1 MKRNWFN
8 KWHRSYYLKYF
19 EKKYST
25 LNTNFYLFFPILFFL
40 FFNYSKIFLVIIT
53 ILFFVFSLKKIKK
66 LIYFSISL
74 SICFFSIGI
83 NRLYLN
89 KTNLQVEA
97 NYAISQK
104 YKNGYVIQNNFQR
117 ILLITNKDLDQNFIY
132 KIKGKQEKLDNSNYA
147 NFLKSNFVFSTIK
160 TKEITK
166 TFSNKSFRNK
176 IKNYFENSPSYYQKY
191 VPLILLNHKSQIN
204 QKEYKSIENLG
215 IVHLVVISGFHINL
229 IFWLLNFAFNKVKI
243 KPFYSN
249 FFSIFLI
256 SSLVIL
262 LGISMPIYR
271 VLFFY
276 YFKFFYESFIYKKGK
291 VKISKIQI
299 LLISLVAIF
308 TINPN
313 VIFSLSTIFTYS
325 ITFVILWSSK
335 FKFKNKILKALF
347 ISFLAYATSALILII
362 FQNKIYPFA
371 FFYSIIFSP
380 IISFVFIVSVLF
392 FWLKNFIDF
401 IYLIFDKLIQ
411 SLNTFSL
418 VWELKF

>member
-1 MKRNWFN
+1 M
-8 KWHRSYYLKYF
+8 
-19 EKKYST
+19 
-25 LNTNFYLFFPILFFL
+25 
-40 FFNYSKIFLVIIT
+40 
-53 ILFFVFSLKKIKK
+53 
-66 LIYFSISL
+66 
-74 SICFFSIGI
+74 
-83 NRLYLN
+83 
-89 KTNLQVEA
+89 QVEA